1 MDRRR
6 SEMKKGTLAAAVVL
20 GAIGLLLVAPPAEA
34 KPPAGKRYAS
44 MLVFT
49 DPLSG
54 MIQTERGCLIF
65 KKNGRLLLAG
75 EEGTW
80 EYVEGS
86 GKTQFLAQVSV
97 SIEGLPF
104 PVPGAG
110 VGTIERTGPGSSIG
124 GTLAMNVLGI
134 DVNASAAGT
143 QAKKAACNAFADGN

>member
-6 SEMKKGTLAAAVVL
+6 SEMKRGTLAAAVVL
-20 GAIGLLLVAPPAEA
+20 GAIGFLLAVSSAEA

-49 DPLSG
+49 NPLSG
-54 MIQTERGCLIF
+54 LIETERGCLIF
-65 KKNGRLLLAG
+65 KRNGRLLLAG
-75 EEGTW
+75 QEGSW
-80 EYVEGS
+80 EYVPGS

-97 SIEGLPF
+97 SLEDLPF

-110 VGTIERTGPGSSIG
+110 VGTIERIGPGSSIG

-143 QAKKAACNAFADGN
+143 QAKKAACNAFAAGN